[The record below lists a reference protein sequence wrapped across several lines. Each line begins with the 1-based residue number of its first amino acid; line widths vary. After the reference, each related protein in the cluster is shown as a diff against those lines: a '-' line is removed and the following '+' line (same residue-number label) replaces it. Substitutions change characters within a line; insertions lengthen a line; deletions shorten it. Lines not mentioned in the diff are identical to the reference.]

1 MIGDTTTDETMTV
14 ETDTMTDVIT
24 AVAVAAAVVVID
36 TMIEVHLLLT
46 GEWTSHFIGQC
57 RQKL

>member
-24 AVAVAAAVVVID
+24 AVAVAA
-36 TMIEVHLLLT
+36 
-46 GEWTSHFIGQC
+46 
-57 RQKL
+57 